1 MIGSNFGLIPA
12 MIGRMLGLLS
22 ADMAIDLGTANTLV
36 YVKGRGIVLNEP
48 SVVAIASVKGKKQ
61 VLAVGEEAKLML
73 GRTPGNIQAIRPLRD
88 GVIADFEVAEEMIKH
103 FIRKVHNRRSFA
115 SPQIIVCVPS
125 GSTAVE
131 RRAIQESAESAG
143 ARRVFL
149 IEEPM
154 AAAIGAGLPVTEPT
168 GSMVVDIGGGTTEV
182 AVLSL
187 GGIVYSRSVRVGG
200 DKMDEAIIAYI
211 RRNHNLLVGEGSAER
226 IKKEIGSACMP
237 EDGEGRVMEIK
248 GRDLMNGVPK
258 EIVISE
264 RQISESLA
272 EPVGAIVE
280 AVKVAL
286 EHTAPELA
294 ADIVDKGIVLTGGG
308 ALLGNLDFVL
318 RHATGPAGFDRRRS
332 AVLRRARHRPR
343 ARRNEDAEKSVDQY
357 VVEPVFRVIMPA
369 RGTGRGDHGTEK

>member
-1 MIGSNFGLIPA
+1 MFSSLFGF
-12 MIGRMLGLLS
+12 LS

-36 YVKGRGIVLNEP
+36 YVKGKGIVLNEP
-48 SVVAIASVKGKKQ
+48 SVVAIQEVKGKKQ
-61 VLAVGEEAKLML
+61 VLAVGEEAKMML
-73 GRTPGNIQAIRPLRD
+73 GRTPGNVTAIRPLRD
-88 GVIADFEVAEEMIKH
+88 GVIADFEVAEEMIKY

-115 SPQIIVCVPS
+115 SPMVVICVPS

-143 ARRVFL
+143 ARKVFL

-168 GSMVVDIGGGTTEV
+168 GSLVVDIGGGTTEV

-187 GGIVYSRSVRVGG
+187 GGIVYARSVRVGG
-200 DKMDEAIIAYI
+200 DKLDEAIISYI

-226 IKKEIGSACMP
+226 IKESIGSACPP
-237 EDGEGRVMEIK
+237 EDGEGRTMEIK

-258 EIVISE
+258 ELLMTE
-264 RQISESLA
+264 AQIAESLA
-272 EPVGAIVE
+272 EPVGAIIE
-280 AVKVAL
+280 TVKVAL

-308 ALLGNLDFVL
+308 ALLGNMDYVL
-318 RHATGPAGFDRRRS
+318 RHATG
-332 AVLRRARHRPR
+332 L
-343 ARRNEDAEKSVDQY
+343 
-357 VVEPVFRVIMPA
+357 PVSIADDPLTCVA
-369 RGTGRGDHGTEK
+369 LGTGRALEEIKRLRNVLMTMY

>member
-1 MIGSNFGLIPA
+1 MLSRIFGF
-12 MIGRMLGLLS
+12 LS

-36 YVKGRGIVLNEP
+36 YVKGKNIVLNEP
-48 SVVAIASVKGKKQ
+48 SVVAMVELKGKKQ
-61 VLAVGEEAKLML
+61 VLAVGNEAKQML

-88 GVIADFEVAEEMIKH
+88 GVIADFEIAEDMIKY

-115 SPQIIVCVPS
+115 SPLIVICVPS

-131 RRAIQESAESAG
+131 RRAIQESAEAAG
-143 ARRVFL
+143 ARKVFL

-168 GSMVVDIGGGTTEV
+168 GSMIVDIGGGTTEV

-187 GGIVYSRSVRVGG
+187 GGIVYARSVRVGG
-200 DKMDEAIIAYI
+200 DKMNEAIIAYI

-226 IKKEIGSACMP
+226 IKEEIGSACPP
-237 EDGEGRVMEIK
+237 EEGEGPTMEIK

-258 EIVISE
+258 ELVLSE
-264 RQISESLA
+264 RQIAESLA
-272 EPVGAIVE
+272 EPVSAIIE
-280 AVKVAL
+280 AVKAAL

-308 ALLGNLDFVL
+308 ALLTNMDYVL
-318 RHATGPAGFDRRRS
+318 RYATG
-332 AVLRRARHRPR
+332 L
-343 ARRNEDAEKSVDQY
+343 
-357 VVEPVFRVIMPA
+357 PVSIADLPLQCVAM
-369 RGTGRGDHGTEK
+369 GTGRAMEEMKKLRQVLTTMY

>member
-1 MIGSNFGLIPA
+1 MLSRIFGF
-12 MIGRMLGLLS
+12 LS

-36 YVKGRGIVLNEP
+36 YVKGKNIVLNEP
-48 SVVAIASVKGKKQ
+48 SVVAMVELKGKKQ
-61 VLAVGEEAKLML
+61 VLAVGNEAKQML

-88 GVIADFEVAEEMIKH
+88 GVIADFEIAEDMIKY

-115 SPQIIVCVPS
+115 SPLIVICVPS

-131 RRAIQESAESAG
+131 RRAIQESAEAAG
-143 ARRVFL
+143 ARKVFL

-168 GSMVVDIGGGTTEV
+168 GSMIVDIGGGTTEV

-187 GGIVYSRSVRVGG
+187 GGIVYARSVRVGG
-200 DKMDEAIIAYI
+200 DKMNEAIIAYI

-226 IKKEIGSACMP
+226 IKEEIGSACPP
-237 EDGEGRVMEIK
+237 EEGEGPTMEIK

-258 EIVISE
+258 ELVLSE
-264 RQISESLA
+264 RQIAESLA
-272 EPVGAIVE
+272 EPVSAIIE
-280 AVKVAL
+280 AVKAAL

-308 ALLGNLDFVL
+308 ALLTNMDYVL
-318 RHATGPAGFDRRRS
+318 RYATG
-332 AVLRRARHRPR
+332 L
-343 ARRNEDAEKSVDQY
+343 
-357 VVEPVFRVIMPA
+357 PVSIADLPLQCVAM
-369 RGTGRGDHGTEK
+369 GTGRAMEEMKKLRHVLTTMY

>member
-1 MIGSNFGLIPA
+1 MFQRL
-12 MIGRMLGLLS
+12 LGFLS

-48 SVVAIASVKGKKQ
+48 SVVAIAEIKGKKQ
-61 VLAVGEEAKLML
+61 VLAVGDEAKMML
-73 GRTPGNIQAIRPLRD
+73 GRTPGNIHAIRPLRD
-88 GVIADFEVAEEMIKH
+88 GVIADFDVAEEMIKH
-103 FIRKVHNRRSFA
+103 FIRKVHNRRSFSA
-115 SPQIIVCVPS
+115 PQVIVCVPS

-143 ARRVFL
+143 ARKVFL

-226 IKKEIGSACMP
+226 IKKEIGSACPP

-258 EIVISE
+258 ELVISE
-264 RQISESLA
+264 RQIAESLA
-272 EPVGAIVE
+272 EPVGAIIE

-318 RHATGPAGFDRRRS
+318 RHSTGLPVSIAD
-332 AVLRRARHRPR
+332 
-343 ARRNEDAEKSVDQY
+343 DALSCV
-357 VVEPVFRVIMPA
+357 A
-369 RGTGRGDHGTEK
+369 LGTGRCLEEMKTLRNVLISMY

>member
-1 MIGSNFGLIPA
+1 MFSKL
-12 MIGRMLGLLS
+12 LGLLS

-48 SVVAIASVKGKKQ
+48 SVVAIATVKGKKQ
-61 VLAVGEEAKLML
+61 VLAVGDEATMML
-73 GRTPGNIQAIRPLRD
+73 GRTPGNIEAIRPLRD
-88 GVIADFEVAEEMIKH
+88 GVIADFDIAEDMIKH
-103 FIRKVHNRRSFA
+103 FIRKVHNRRSFSA
-115 SPQIIVCVPS
+115 PQVIVCVPS

-226 IKKEIGSACMP
+226 IKKQIGSACVP
-237 EDGEGRVMEIK
+237 ADGDGEIMEIK

-258 EIVISE
+258 ELVISE
-264 RQISESLA
+264 RQIAESLA
-272 EPVGAIVE
+272 EPVSSIIE

-308 ALLGNLDFVL
+308 ALLGNVDLVL
-318 RHATGPAGFDRRRS
+318 RHATGLPVTLAD
-332 AVLRRARHRPR
+332 
-343 ARRNEDAEKSVDQY
+343 
-357 VVEPVFRVIMPA
+357 EPLSCVA
-369 RGTGRGDHGTEK
+369 LGTGRCLEEMKTLRNVLTTMY

>member
-1 MIGSNFGLIPA
+1 MRG
-12 MIGRMLGLLS
+12 
-22 ADMAIDLGTANTLV
+22 
-36 YVKGRGIVLNEP
+36 KGIVLDEP
-48 SVVAIASVKGKKQ
+48 SVVSIRQEGGPNGKKTIQ
-61 VLAVGEEAKLML
+61 AVGREAKQML
-73 GRTPGNIQAIRPLRD
+73 GKVPGNIEAIRPMKD
-88 GVIADFEVAEEMIKH
+88 GVIADFTVTEQMIKQLIKTAH
-103 FIRKVHNRRSFA
+103 ESRMF
-115 SPQIIVCVPS
+115 SPSPRIIICVPC
-125 GSTAVE
+125 GSTQVE
-131 RRAIQESAESAG
+131 RRAIKEAAHGAG
-143 ARRVFL
+143 ASQVYL

-154 AAAIGAGLPVTEPT
+154 AAAIGAGLPVTEAT

-211 RRNHNLLVGEGSAER
+211 RRNHNLVVGEGSAER

-237 EDGEGRVMEIK
+237 EDGEGRIMEIK
-248 GRDLMNGVPK
+248 GRDLINGVPK

-264 RQISESLA
+264 RQIAESLA

-308 ALLGNLDFVL
+308 ALLGNLDYVL
-318 RHATGPAGFDRRRS
+318 RHATG
-332 AVLRRARHRPR
+332 L
-343 ARRNEDAEKSVDQY
+343 
-357 VVEPVFRVIMPA
+357 PVSIADDPLSCVA
-369 RGTGRGDHGTEK
+369 LGTGRALEEMKTLKNVLISMY